1 MTESPTVSPSDAAR
15 ALLGVLVPM
24 VAGGAIARR
33 PRVMGLA
40 QRLDLDSRAV
50 KEMQRLRDRYGP
62 GPVQVLPGRGMALLL
77 DAGDVHRVLNGSPR
91 PFSPAS
97 REKRGALGHFQP
109 EGVLV
114 SSPEERTHRRPFN
127 EQVLQ
132 PGRPV
137 HDHGERMAAVVTEE
151 VEALLGHVDF
161 TGELTWD
168 SYAVAWWRIVRR
180 IVLGD
185 GARDDE
191 QVTDDLLRLRKDAN
205 WAYFKPRRTARTR
218 RFLRRV
224 QEYVDR
230 AEPGSLAELTA
241 RTPARPGTEPHQQVP
256 QWLFAADAGAWSS
269 FRALGLLCTTPGAVA
284 RAREELDGSPDLP
297 YLRAGVLESLRLWPT
312 TPLILRDTTEDT
324 EWARGTLAAGSSVVI
339 FAPFFHR
346 DERHVPEAH
355 RFAPELWLRERT
367 DADWPLVPFSG
378 GPAMCPGRNVV
389 LLMASTVLGRLLA
402 ERDYAVEGGPLK
414 TGGRVPGSLS
424 PFALRFRVSR

>member
-1 MTESPTVSPSDAAR
+1 MTQSPTASAPDAAR
-15 ALLGVLVPM
+15 ALLNVLLPM
-24 VAGGAIARR
+24 AAGGAIARR
-33 PRVMGLA
+33 PRVMGMA

-50 KEMQRLRDRYGP
+50 REMQRLRDRYGP

-77 DAGDVHRVLNGSPR
+77 DPDDVHRVLDGSPQ

-109 EGVLV
+109 AGVLV
-114 SSPEERTHRRPFN
+114 SSPEERVHRRPFN
-127 EQVLQ
+127 EKVLQ
-132 PGRPV
+132 SGRPV
-137 HDHGERMAAVVTEE
+137 HDHGEHMAAVVAEE
-151 VEALLGHVDF
+151 VETLLGHVDF
-161 TGELTWD
+161 AGELTWD
-168 SYAVAWWRIVRR
+168 SFAVAWWRIVRR

-185 GARDDE
+185 SARDDE
-191 QVTDDLLRLRKDAN
+191 EVTDDLLRLRKDAN
-205 WAYFKPRRTARTR
+205 WSYFKPRRTARMR

-224 QEYVDR
+224 EEYVDR
-230 AEPGSLAELTA
+230 AEPGSLAEMTA

-269 FRALGLLCTTPGAVA
+269 FRALALLSAAPGATA
-284 RAREELDGSPDLP
+284 RARAELDRSPDLP
-297 YLRAGVLESLRLWPT
+297 YVRAAVLESLRLWAT

-346 DERHVPEAH
+346 DDRHVPEAH

-402 ERDYAVEGGPLK
+402 ERDYVLEGAPLD
-414 TGGRVPGSLS
+414 TDAVPGSLS
-424 PFALRFRVSR
+424 PFHLRFRASR